1 LIPFTPIP
9 PAPCATPERFEPE
22 FCDLPLSGF
31 CSNNGKLWL
40 VKANERQAAFAGPDT
55 LNRTMN
61 FKSQI
66 NRLQWM
72 SGAAGVIL
80 ISTFAGCKRD
90 EATVYNV
97 PKDNSPLSQPAP
109 AAMPESAA
117 PDLAPPPATTM
128 SLPQL
133 KYQLPAGW
141 QEKPLAEM
149 RVASFTAPGP
159 NGESADVSVIPL
171 PIVGRD
177 LELINMWRSQV
188 QLPAT
193 SDPDA
198 VKLAEP
204 VAIGAKPGRLFE
216 FVSEQPNIGSA
227 RQRILV
233 AMLTRGTMSWF
244 FKMTGGD
251 TVVTPQK
258 DNFVQFLKSISFVE
272 NAPAQTAAVPAPQSE
287 NQNAGSIWTIP
298 SGWQALPPS
307 QFLLAEF
314 SISGA
319 NGANADV
326 NVAELGGEGGG
337 LLPNV
342 NRWRGQLGLGAAG
355 ENDLPQMTQSLVVPG
370 GQATLVDLTGTDS
383 KTGKPTRLVGIIVP
397 QNGRTWFYKLMGN
410 EPVVAEQ
417 KDAFIKFIQS
427 ANYANAR

>member
-1 LIPFTPIP
+1 MR
-9 PAPCATPERFEPE
+9 C
-22 FCDLPLSGF
+22 
-31 CSNNGKLWL
+31 
-40 VKANERQAAFAGPDT
+40 
-55 LNRTMN
+55 
-61 FKSQI
+61 
-66 NRLQWM
+66 
-72 SGAAGVIL
+72 AAGVIL

-97 PKDNSPLSQPAP
+97 PKDNSPVSQPAP
-109 AAMPESAA
+109 AAMPETASPEPA
-117 PDLAPPPATTM
+117 PLPATAM

-141 QEKPLAEM
+141 QEQPLAEM

-198 VKLAEP
+198 IKQAEP
-204 VAIGAKPGRLFE
+204 VAIGAEPGRLFD
-216 FVSEQPNIGSA
+216 FVSEQPTVGNA

-233 AMLTRGTMSWF
+233 AMLAHGPMSWF
-244 FKMTGGD
+244 FKMTGED
-251 TVVTPQK
+251 AVVTSQK
-258 DNFVQFLKSISFVE
+258 DNFIQFLKSISFVE
-272 NAPAQTAAVPAPQSE
+272 NAPAEMAAVPAPQTE

-298 SGWQALPPS
+298 SGWQPLPPS

-319 NGANADV
+319 NGKKADV

-342 NRWRGQLGLGAAG
+342 NRWRGQLGLSPAA
-355 ENDLPQMTQSLVVPG
+355 ENDLPLMTQSLDVPG

-383 KTGKPTRLVGIIVP
+383 KTGTPTRLVGVIVP
-397 QNGRTWFYKLMGN
+397 QNGQTWFYKLMGD
-410 EPVVAEQ
+410 ESIVAQQ
-417 KDAFIKFIQS
+417 KDAFTKFIQS

>member
-1 LIPFTPIP
+1 MRCT
-9 PAPCATPERFEPE
+9 
-22 FCDLPLSGF
+22 
-31 CSNNGKLWL
+31 
-40 VKANERQAAFAGPDT
+40 
-55 LNRTMN
+55 
-61 FKSQI
+61 
-66 NRLQWM
+66 
-72 SGAAGVIL
+72 AGVIL

-97 PKDNSPLSQPAP
+97 PKENSPPSQPAP
-109 AAMPESAA
+109 AAMPEM
-117 PDLAPPPATTM
+117 APPPAAAM

-133 KYQLPAGW
+133 KYQLPVGW
-141 QEKPLAEM
+141 QEKPPAEM
-149 RVASFTAPGP
+149 RVASFTASGP

-198 VKLAEP
+198 VRQAEP
-204 VAIGAKPGRLFE
+204 VAIGAEQGRLFS
-216 FVSEQPNIGSA
+216 FVSEQPMIGNA

-244 FKMTGGD
+244 FKATGED
-251 TVVTPQK
+251 AFVAAQK
-258 DNFVQFLKSISFVE
+258 ENFLQFLKSVSFGE
-272 NAPAQTAAVPAPQSE
+272 NAPAEMAAAPAAQGE
-287 NQNAGSIWTIP
+287 NQNANSIWTVP
-298 SGWQALPPS
+298 SGWQPLPPS

-319 NGANADV
+319 NGAKADV

-342 NRWRGQLGLGAAG
+342 NRWRGQLGLGVAG
-355 ENDLPQMTQSLVVPG
+355 ENDLPQMTQSLDVPG
-370 GQATLVDLTGTDS
+370 GKATLVDLTGTDS
-383 KTGKPTRLVGIIVP
+383 KTGKPTRLVGAMVP
-397 QNGRTWFYKLMGN
+397 QNGQTWFYKLMGD
-410 EPVVAEQ
+410 EPVVAQQ

>member
-1 LIPFTPIP
+1 MR
-9 PAPCATPERFEPE
+9 C
-22 FCDLPLSGF
+22 
-31 CSNNGKLWL
+31 
-40 VKANERQAAFAGPDT
+40 
-55 LNRTMN
+55 
-61 FKSQI
+61 
-66 NRLQWM
+66 
-72 SGAAGVIL
+72 AAGVIL

-97 PKDNSPLSQPAP
+97 PKDNSPVSQPAP
-109 AAMPESAA
+109 AAMPETASPEPA
-117 PDLAPPPATTM
+117 PLPATAM

-141 QEKPLAEM
+141 QEQPLAEM

-198 VKLAEP
+198 IKQAEP
-204 VAIGAKPGRLFE
+204 VAIGAEPGRLFD
-216 FVSEQPNIGSA
+216 FVSEQPTVGNA

-233 AMLTRGTMSWF
+233 AMLARGPMSWF
-244 FKMTGGD
+244 FKMTGED
-251 TVVTPQK
+251 AVVTSQK
-258 DNFVQFLKSISFVE
+258 DNFIQFLKSISFVE
-272 NAPAQTAAVPAPQSE
+272 SAPAEMAAVPAPQTE

-298 SGWQALPPS
+298 SGWQPLPPS

-319 NGANADV
+319 NGKKADV

-342 NRWRGQLGLGAAG
+342 NRWRGQLGLSPAA
-355 ENDLPQMTQSLVVPG
+355 ENDLPLMTQSLDVPG

-383 KTGKPTRLVGIIVP
+383 KTGTLTRLVGVIVP
-397 QNGRTWFYKLMGN
+397 QNGQTWFYKLMGD
-410 EPVVAEQ
+410 ESIVAQQ
-417 KDAFIKFIQS
+417 KDAFTKFIQS

>member
-1 LIPFTPIP
+1 
-9 PAPCATPERFEPE
+9 
-22 FCDLPLSGF
+22 
-31 CSNNGKLWL
+31 
-40 VKANERQAAFAGPDT
+40 
-55 LNRTMN
+55 
-61 FKSQI
+61 
-66 NRLQWM
+66 M

-80 ISTFAGCKRD
+80 ISTFVGCKRD

-159 NGESADVSVIPL
+159 NGASADVSVIPL

-204 VAIGAKPGRLFE
+204 VAIGAEPGRLFE

-244 FKMTGGD
+244 FKMTGED
-251 TVVTPQK
+251 TVVTPQR

-272 NAPAQTAAVPAPQSE
+272 NAPSQTAAAPAPQSE

-355 ENDLPQMTQSLVVPG
+355 ENDLPRMTQSLVVPG

-383 KTGKPTRLVGIIVP
+383 KTGKPTRLVGVIVP

>member
-1 LIPFTPIP
+1 MR
-9 PAPCATPERFEPE
+9 C
-22 FCDLPLSGF
+22 
-31 CSNNGKLWL
+31 
-40 VKANERQAAFAGPDT
+40 
-55 LNRTMN
+55 
-61 FKSQI
+61 
-66 NRLQWM
+66 
-72 SGAAGVIL
+72 AAGVIL

-97 PKDNSPLSQPAP
+97 PKETSPPAQPAP
-109 AAMPESAA
+109 AVMPETASPEPA
-117 PDLAPPPATTM
+117 PLPATAM

-141 QEKPLAEM
+141 QEQPLAEM
-149 RVASFTAPGP
+149 RVASFTVPGP

-198 VKLAEP
+198 VKQAEP
-204 VAIGAKPGRLFE
+204 VAIGAEPGRLFD
-216 FVSEQPNIGSA
+216 FVSEQPMVGNA

-233 AMLTRGTMSWF
+233 AVLTRGPMSWF
-244 FKMTGGD
+244 FKMTGED
-251 TVVTPQK
+251 AVVTSQK
-258 DNFVQFLKSISFVE
+258 DNFIQFLKSVSFVE
-272 NAPAQTAAVPAPQSE
+272 NTPTEMAAPPAPQTE

-298 SGWQALPPS
+298 PGWQPLPPS
-307 QFLLAEF
+307 QFLRAEF

-319 NGANADV
+319 SGKKADV

-342 NRWRGQLGLGAAG
+342 NRWRGQLGLSPVA
-355 ENDLPQMTQSLVVPG
+355 ENDLPQMAQSLDVPG
-370 GQATLVDLTGTDS
+370 GHATLVDLTGTDL
-383 KTGKPTRLVGIIVP
+383 KTGTLTRLVGVIVP
-397 QNGRTWFYKLMGN
+397 QNGQTWFYKLMGD
-410 EPVVAEQ
+410 ESIVAQQ
-417 KDAFIKFIQS
+417 KDTFTKFIQS

>member
-1 LIPFTPIP
+1 
-9 PAPCATPERFEPE
+9 
-22 FCDLPLSGF
+22 
-31 CSNNGKLWL
+31 
-40 VKANERQAAFAGPDT
+40 
-55 LNRTMN
+55 
-61 FKSQI
+61 
-66 NRLQWM
+66 
-72 SGAAGVIL
+72 
-80 ISTFAGCKRD
+80 
-90 EATVYNV
+90 
-97 PKDNSPLSQPAP
+97 
-109 AAMPESAA
+109 
-117 PDLAPPPATTM
+117 
-128 SLPQL
+128 
-133 KYQLPAGW
+133 
-141 QEKPLAEM
+141 
-149 RVASFTAPGP
+149 
-159 NGESADVSVIPL
+159 VSVIPL

-198 VKLAEP
+198 VKQAEP
-204 VAIGAKPGRLFE
+204 VAIGAEQGRLFD
-216 FVSEQPNIGSA
+216 FASEQPMIGSA

-233 AMLTRGTMSWF
+233 AMLTRGPMSWF
-244 FKMTGGD
+244 FKMTGED
-251 TVVTPQK
+251 AVVTPQK
-258 DNFVQFLKSISFVE
+258 DNFIQFLKSISFVE
-272 NAPAQTAAVPAPQSE
+272 NATAATSAAPASQSE
-287 NQNAGSIWTIP
+287 NQNASSIWTVP

-319 NGANADV
+319 NGKKADV

-383 KTGKPTRLVGIIVP
+383 KTGTQTRLVGVIVP
-397 QNGRTWFYKLMGN
+397 QNGQTWFYKLMGD
-410 EPVVAEQ
+410 EPVVAQQ